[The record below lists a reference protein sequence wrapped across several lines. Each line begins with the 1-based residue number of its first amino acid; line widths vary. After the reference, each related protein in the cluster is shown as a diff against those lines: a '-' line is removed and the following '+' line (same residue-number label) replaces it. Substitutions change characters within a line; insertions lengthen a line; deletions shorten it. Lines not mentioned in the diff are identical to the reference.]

1 MKTCNFT
8 TLKEKQAKEI
18 QATTTNLY
26 CQSCTCWP
34 LVLVCPPTCWLCGFL
49 CSGPKSDQNHLPSTT
64 MLINLTVVDC
74 LLFLVLPFQIVYHFQ
89 GNNWDLG
96 EPFCR
101 IVMAM
106 FYGNIYSSVW
116 CLALVALDRYVG
128 LVHPCGAKTL
138 RSQQMTLYMSG
149 AVRLVMLAA
158 MLPLLLSQQTY
169 PLHDLNITTCHD
181 ALPESKQTNFF
192 LPYFSTQFVICFL
205 LPVIITCCTATA
217 PYSAPCWLKVS
228 SRVLLSG

>member
-1 MKTCNFT
+1 MYLLAFSFG
-8 TLKEKQAKEI
+8 LPS
-18 QATTTNLY
+18 NLLAL
-26 CQSCTCWP
+26 W
-34 LVLVCPPTCWLCGFL
+34 VLVFRT
-49 CSGPKSDQNHLPSTT
+49 KHLPSTT

-74 LLFLVLPFQIVYHFQ
+74 LLFLVLPFRIAYHFQ

-116 CLALVALDRYVG
+116 CLALVALDRYVA

-138 RSQQMTLYMSG
+138 RSQQMTLYMTG

-158 MLPLLLSQQTY
+158 MLPLLLSQ
-169 PLHDLNITTCHD
+169 HD
-181 ALPESKQTNFF
+181 P
-192 LPYFSTQFVICFL
+192 
-205 LPVIITCCTATA
+205 TA
-217 PYSAPCWLKVS
+217 
-228 SRVLLSG
+228 